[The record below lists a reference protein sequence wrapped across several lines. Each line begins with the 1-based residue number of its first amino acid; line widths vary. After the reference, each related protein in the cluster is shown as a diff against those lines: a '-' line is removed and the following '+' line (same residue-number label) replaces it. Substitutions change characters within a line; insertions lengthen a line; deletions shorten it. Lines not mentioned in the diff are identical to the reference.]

1 MDRIY
6 SQGKTDNAKYF
17 VAHEVERTPA
27 YGMRTLFMVG
37 LQPVEE
43 IVKLAEQHNCHNVYF
58 GTGTTFLP
66 TSYEEVAK
74 WNDVIEQ
81 VIQHDLWAT
90 LDFDS
95 NLAHYVHSMSVSQN
109 RRFIPMISVKVDNF
123 RGFNYNAT
131 LKLDDVDFDS
141 TNPGVWCWSL
151 SDLLSRD
158 HFTDWEEYRND
169 TIIQLNDEGNK

>member
-17 VAHEVERTPA
+17 VANEVEQTPA

-43 IVKLAEQHNCHNVYF
+43 IVELARKHNCYNVYF

-66 TSYEEVAK
+66 TSHEEVAK

-95 NLAHYVHSMSVSQN
+95 NLAHYVHSMPVSQN
-109 RRFIPMISVKVDNF
+109 RRFIPMISVKLPYANQL
-123 RGFNYNAT
+123 NYNAT
-131 LKLDDVDFDS
+131 LKIDDKDFNL
-141 TNPGVWCWSL
+141 TNPGVWCHSL
-151 SDLLSRD
+151 HELTRRD
-158 HFTDWEEYRND
+158 TFTDWSKYSKD
-169 TIIQLNDEGNK
+169 QCINKEQR

>member
-17 VAHEVERTPA
+17 VANEVEQTPA
-27 YGMRTLFMVG
+27 YGMRTLFVVG
-37 LQPVEE
+37 LQIAEE
-43 IVKLAEQHNCHNVYF
+43 IVELARKFNCHNIYF

-66 TSYEEVAK
+66 NSEEEVAE
-74 WNDVIEQ
+74 WDYVISQ
-81 VIQHDLWAT
+81 VIAQDFWAT

-95 NLAHYVHSMSVSQN
+95 NLAHYVHSMTVSKH

-151 SDLLSRD
+151 SDLLVRD
-158 HFTDWEEYRND
+158 HFTDWEEYRDD
-169 TIIQLNDEGNK
+169 TIIEENK